1 MFPRDTEFPQF
12 QVDRFSCWNI
22 KKKKIQFREKHLSEF
37 HKMLR
42 SFFSIAGNRV

>member
-22 KKKKIQFREKHLSEF
+22 KKKKKSNSEKN
-37 HKMLR
+37 
-42 SFFSIAGNRV
+42 I

>member
-22 KKKKIQFREKHLSEF
+22 KKKKNPIQRKTS
-37 HKMLR
+37 K
-42 SFFSIAGNRV
+42 